1 MIMVNSII
9 DNNFNILYDLN
20 NDNIINILDVIVLVN
35 IILDYE

>member
-1 MIMVNSII
+1 MVNSII